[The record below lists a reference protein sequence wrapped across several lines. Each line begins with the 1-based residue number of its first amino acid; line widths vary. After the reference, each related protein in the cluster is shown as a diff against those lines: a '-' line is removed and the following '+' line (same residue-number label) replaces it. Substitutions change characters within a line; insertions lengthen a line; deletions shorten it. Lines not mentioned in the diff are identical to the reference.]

1 MKFLKIVCG
10 KVRFS
15 IKMDKYAL
23 FSELWKMKP
32 IIFEAKNKKNA
43 RVSEAGTYPSQFYHN
58 KRKFWEWFQTGSL
71 WVLRDKY
78 RVTTIC
84 KFAKI
89 GKIKNLFLHIKF
101 LKTSHFMILNYV
113 SDIQLLEYNSSFQK
127 KLVVSWKNV
136 IEKIENFTGILPFFQ
151 FPTDMPQI

>member
-1 MKFLKIVCG
+1 MKFLKIAWG
-10 KVRFS
+10 KIRLS

-23 FSELWKMKP
+23 FSELLKMEP

-84 KFAKI
+84 KLAKI
-89 GKIKNLFLHIKF
+89 GYIKNQFLHIKF
-101 LKTSHFMILNYV
+101 RETSHFMVLDYA
-113 SDIQLLEYNSSFQK
+113 SDMQLLVHNSSFWK
-127 KLVVSWKNV
+127 KLIVSWKNQ
-136 IEKIENFTGILPFFQ
+136 IEKIYNFTKNLPFFQ
-151 FPTDMPQI
+151 FSTEMPPI